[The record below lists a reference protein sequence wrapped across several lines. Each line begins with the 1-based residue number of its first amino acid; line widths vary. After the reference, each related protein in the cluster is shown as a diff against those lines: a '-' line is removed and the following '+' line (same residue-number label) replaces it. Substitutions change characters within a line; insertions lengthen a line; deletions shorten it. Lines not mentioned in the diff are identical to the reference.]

1 MTDYYEVLEDRRLFH
16 GVLSLLYV
24 ARRQD
29 VRNPGVG
36 TAYLAKTLGCPH
48 SQLEFPVWYL
58 KQRKWIEVLE
68 NGQLAITADG
78 VDKLADTDAGILATP
93 GAETRSRPS
102 PPRQSPSKA
111 GSPAGKRP
119 PSPVPARAR
128 TDGTSRASDDDLPD
142 IETFLDEAFADDT
155 SSRT

>member
-1 MTDYYEVLEDRRLFH
+1 MTDYYEVLEDRRLLH

-36 TAYLAKTLGCPH
+36 TAFLARTLGCPH

-78 VDKLADTDAGILATP
+78 VDKLAGAEAGILTAP
-93 GAETRSRPS
+93 GSEPPSHAPAPPPPPNDGSADGRRSPS
-102 PPRQSPSKA
+102 PALPT
-111 GSPAGKRP
+111 GRP
-119 PSPVPARAR
+119 K
-128 TDGTSRASDDDLPD
+128 GTHRASDDDVPD